1 MMKVRTARKL
11 VAEINVVPYID
22 VMLVLLVV
30 FMITAPML
38 TQGVPIDLPQASSG
52 PLSTRDEPVIISVNK
67 DGNYFINVGEEQQQS
82 RDLETVRGHAMRI
95 MNNAPET
102 VFLVEGDREVPYGR
116 VITLMAALQGAGI
129 EKLGLVTEPPSEAAS
144 R

>member
-1 MMKVRTARKL
+1 MIKVRAPRKL

-38 TQGVPIDLPQASSG
+38 TQGILVDLPDAASE
-52 PLSTRDEPVIISVNK
+52 PLDMQQEPVIISIGK
-67 DGNYFINVGEEQQQS
+67 DGTYYINVGEDQQES
-82 RDLETVRGHAMRI
+82 RSLDAVRGHALRI
-95 MNNAPET
+95 KTHAPET
-102 VFLVEGDREVPYGR
+102 RFLIEGDKTVPYGK
-116 VITLMAALQGAGI
+116 VIALMSSLQSAGI
-129 EKLGLVTEPPSEAAS
+129 TYLGLVTEPPEI